1 MQCISPEVI
10 ILRVAMGRA
19 VTAKT
24 YQNTPARTSEMSMK
38 FRSRPTQQDTFQLS
52 TTHGTDGTMNGSMQF
67 SSKYD
72 LAHDDV

>member
-1 MQCISPEVI
+1 
-10 ILRVAMGRA
+10 MGRA

-24 YQNTPARTSEMSMK
+24 YELARTAEMSMK

-52 TTHGTDGTMNGSMQF
+52 TTPGTESTINGSMQF

-72 LAHDDV
+72 LPHNDA